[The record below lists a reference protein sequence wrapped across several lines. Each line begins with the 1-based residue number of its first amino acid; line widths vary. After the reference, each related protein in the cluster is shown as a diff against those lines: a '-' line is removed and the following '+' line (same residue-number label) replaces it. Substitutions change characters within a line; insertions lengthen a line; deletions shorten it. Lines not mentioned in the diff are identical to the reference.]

1 MFNMDGDACVA
12 IVIALCLTALDIVA
26 LLKNVDGAM
35 FGITVSAI
43 SGLIVWLQ
51 RRRYKRR
58 T

>member
-1 MFNMDGDACVA
+1 MFKMDGDAYVA